1 MSTHVRSSIS
11 VEYQVVDILLSSG
24 ADVNISGSVGD
35 RPLHLACAKGHLKV
49 TQLLVEGNTK
59 QKADGKFR
67 FFVRKIRAFS
77 YPSF

>member
-1 MSTHVRSSIS
+1 M
-11 VEYQVVDILLSSG
+11 DILLSSG

-59 QKADGKFR
+59 QKADGKSR
-67 FFVRKIRAFS
+67 FLCVKFEYFLTHHFKHLFWVLKRTLS
-77 YPSF
+77 M